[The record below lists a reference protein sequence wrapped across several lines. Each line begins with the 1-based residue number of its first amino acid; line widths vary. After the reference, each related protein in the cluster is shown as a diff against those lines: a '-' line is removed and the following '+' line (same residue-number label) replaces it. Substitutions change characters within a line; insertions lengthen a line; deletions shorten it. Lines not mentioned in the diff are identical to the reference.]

1 MSAFFVRVQHRRSQ
15 GFSLIELMVSM
26 TLGLIILLA
35 ISELFVNNSRTR
47 SEIERTSRQI
57 ENGRYAIQ
65 LLTDELS
72 NAGFF
77 GETGAQT
84 FPADLPPACASS
96 EADITDAMGV
106 PVYGQNN
113 VASASAPGCL
123 SNYKAGN
130 DYIALRRASSCAV
143 DSCGNDFTDGAYHI
157 QASACQTAS
166 PGEIT
171 LGTTEADMTATTR
184 TCVDEAPVY
193 RLLSR
198 LYYINTDDTLMRAE
212 LGDEPLGGS
221 PYTVTSLVDGIEH
234 LHFEYGIDS
243 DGDGVPN
250 SYASAPASA
259 NWEDVVAVRVWILA
273 RNLEETLSYTD
284 DKTYR
289 LGDVEVENPGD
300 GFKRQVYST
309 TVRINNVAGRRE

>member
-1 MSAFFVRVQHRRSQ
+1 MSAFFVGIQHRRSQ
-15 GFSLIELMVSM
+15 GFSLIELMVST

-84 FPADLPPACASS
+84 FPAVLPPACVTT
-96 EADITDAMGV
+96 EDDIVDALGV
-106 PVYGQNN
+106 PVFGQNN
-113 VASASAPGCL
+113 LASASAPGCL
-123 SNYKAGN
+123 SDYKTGN
-130 DYIALRRASSCAV
+130 DYLAIRRASSCEAGSANC
-143 DSCGNDFTDGAYHI
+143 DGFSSGAYHV
-157 QASACQTAS
+157 QVSACQTDN
-166 PGEIT
+166 PGVIT
-171 LGTTEADMTATTR
+171 LGTTAAEMTATTR
-184 TCVDEAPVY
+184 TCADQAPVY
-193 RLLSR
+193 RFLNR
-198 LYYINTDDTLMRAE
+198 IYYINTDDTLIRVE
-212 LGDEPLGGS
+212 SGS
-221 PYTVTSLVDGIEH
+221 PDASLVDGIEH

-250 SYASAPASA
+250 SYVSAPATA
-259 NWEDVVAVRVWILA
+259 NWEDVVAVRVWVLA
-273 RNLEETLSYTD
+273 RNLEETPNYTD

-289 LGDVEVENPGD
+289 LGDVEVEKPDD
-300 GFKRQVYST
+300 GFKREVYST

>member
-1 MSAFFVRVQHRRSQ
+1 MSDFFVGIQHRRSQ

-35 ISELFVNNSRTR
+35 ISELFVSNSQTR

-57 ENGRYAIQ
+57 ENGRYAMQ

-77 GETGAQT
+77 GETGAQA
-84 FPADLPPACASS
+84 FPDPLPPACVTS
-96 EADITDAMGV
+96 ELDITAAMGV
-106 PVYGQNN
+106 PVFGQNN
-113 VASASAPGCL
+113 LASASAPGCL
-123 SNYKAGN
+123 SNYKTGN
-130 DYIALRRASSCAV
+130 DYLAIRRASSCGAGTANC
-143 DSCGNDFTDGAYHI
+143 DGFSDGAYHV
-157 QASACQTAS
+157 QVSACQTDS
-166 PGEIT
+166 PGVIT
-171 LGTTEADMTATTR
+171 LGTTEAEMAATTR
-184 TCVDEAPVY
+184 TCVDEAPIY

-198 LYYINTDDTLMRAE
+198 IYYTNNDDTLMRAE
-212 LGDEPLGGS
+212 LGDPAGIS

-250 SYASAPASA
+250 SYSSAPAA
-259 NWEDVVAVRVWILA
+259 AAWEDVVAVRVWVLA
-273 RNLEETLSYTD
+273 RNLEETLNYTD

-289 LGDVEVENPGD
+289 LGDVEVVNPDD
-300 GFKRQVYST
+300 GFKRQVYSS

>member
-1 MSAFFVRVQHRRSQ
+1 MSAFFVGIQHRRSQ
-15 GFSLIELMVSM
+15 GFSLIELMVSV

-57 ENGRYAIQ
+57 ENGRYTIQ

-84 FPADLPPACASS
+84 FPAVLPPACATT
-96 EADITDAMGV
+96 EDEIIDALGV
-106 PVYGQNN
+106 PVFGQNN
-113 VASASAPGCL
+113 LASASAPGCL
-123 SNYKAGN
+123 SDYKTGN
-130 DYIALRRASSCAV
+130 DYLAIRRASSCEAGSV
-143 DSCGNDFTDGAYHI
+143 NCDDFSDGAYHV
-157 QASACQTAS
+157 QVSACQTAS

-171 LGTTEADMTATTR
+171 LGTAEADMTATTR
-184 TCVDEAPVY
+184 TCADEAPIY

-198 LYYINTDDTLMRAE
+198 VYYTNNDDTLMRAE
-212 LGDEPLGGS
+212 LGDPAGAT

-250 SYASAPASA
+250 SYASAPATA
-259 NWEDVVAVRVWILA
+259 NWEDVVAVRVWVLA
-273 RNLEETLSYTD
+273 RNLEETPNYTD

-289 LGDVEVENPGD
+289 LGDVEVENPDD
-300 GFKRQVYST
+300 GFKREVYST